1 MHRIRADLE
10 PGHPP
15 RLASTL
21 LRLSAPAAERD
32 AMLGDL
38 EEEHA
43 LRARRQGSRVAAHWY
58 WSQTLASLPVN
69 LWRRARHALRVSRL
83 LWRDSSMT
91 QVLQDVR
98 YTLREYARR
107 PGFALLVIGTLA
119 LGIAANTAIFS
130 AVDFVLFDP
139 YPYPEPKRLV
149 GVGPEYPK
157 LGRELSFW
165 EVLSPAEIE
174 DVRAQSRTLEEIV
187 AWDMGHRTL
196 AGEEAPENV
205 FSAFWW
211 GNALPTLGVEAAH
224 GRGFLPEETANGA
237 KVAVIS
243 HRLFE
248 RRFGGDPRIVGD
260 TLLVNGDPYTVVGV
274 LPPRT
279 LIYGTDLWIPMGAR
293 PEVFPRNRRQFQL
306 LARIADGYSLADVD
320 TELETIAGRIAAEWG
335 DEHEEYQG
343 WGLRAMTWNAIN
355 VRLLRPMALVLVGA
369 IAFVLLLVCAN
380 VANLLLGRSA
390 GRRQEIAVR
399 QALGAGR
406 SRIVRQ
412 LLTESVLLAVVGGG
426 LGIALSVL
434 GIRGLAAAVSQFRLP
449 LPADI
454 ALNGRVLLISALVS
468 VAVGLLFGLAPALQA
483 SQRGLGG
490 GLGSGETRGTVGR
503 PRQRLQQTLVAVQV
517 ALAVILLFGGGLLL
531 HSLIRLQRV
540 DPGFRTE
547 NLLTFRITLPWERF
561 DQPAIGDFFRHL
573 TEQLEARP
581 EVRSA
586 AVTSQL
592 PSLLFSA
599 RRLAIEGMPAASD
612 GSLPTAFVTAASPG
626 FFRTF
631 DMPLLR
637 GRTFTEGD
645 VAGATLVTVIN
656 QAAADRY
663 FPDRDPIGQRIRVGG
678 AGEENPLVEVVGVVA
693 AGHNAGNDR
702 PPAPEI
708 FGSVRQGLG
717 GNQLFVAVESAI
729 APTTLLE
736 TVREEVKALDPQVAI
751 YAVQTMDDLVAADT
765 LPRRM
770 VVQLLLVLGA
780 FALALAGVGVY
791 AVVSFAVAQRT
802 REIGVRMALGA
813 GRGEVRRWV
822 VRQALR
828 PVVIGGLLGLLGA
841 AGVARGLGGML
852 FEVSGFDPMTLVG
865 AVALLVLIAIA
876 ASLPPALR
884 ASGVDPAVT
893 LRDG

>member
-1 MHRIRADLE
+1 VRRMRADLA
-10 PGHPP
+10 PGRPP
-15 RLASTL
+15 RVAVLL
-21 LRLSAPAAERD
+21 LRLSAPPAERD
-32 AMLGDL
+32 EMLGDL
-38 EEEHA
+38 VEEHA
-43 LRARRQGSRVAAHWY
+43 LRARRSGGRAADRWF
-58 WSQTLASLPVN
+58 WSQALRSLPANVF
-69 LWRRARHALRVSRL
+69 RRARDAARGSRL
-83 LWRDSSMT
+83 VWRESSMT
-91 QVLQDVR
+91 QVLQDVK
-98 YTLREYARR
+98 YTLREHARR
-107 PGFALLVIGTLA
+107 PGLALLVVGTLA

-130 AVDFVLFDP
+130 MVDFVLFDP

-174 DVRAQSRTLEEIV
+174 DVRDQSRTLEKIV

-211 GNALPTLGVEAAH
+211 DNALPTLGVEAAH
-224 GRGFLPEETANGA
+224 GRGFLPEETENGE

-279 LIYGTDLWIPMGAR
+279 LVYGTDLWIPMGAR

-306 LARIADGYSLADVD
+306 LARVEEGFSLDDVN

-335 DEHEEYQG
+335 DELEEYRG
-343 WGLRAMTWNAIN
+343 WRLVAMTWNAVN

-369 IAFVLLLVCAN
+369 VAFVLLLVCAN
-380 VANLLLGRSA
+380 VASLLLGRAA

-406 SRIVRQ
+406 ARIVRQ
-412 LLTESVLLAVVGGG
+412 LLTESVLLAAIGGG
-426 LGIALSVL
+426 LGIGLAALGV
-434 GIRGLAAAVSQFRLP
+434 RGLAAAMARLPVP
-449 LPADI
+449 LPADV

-483 SQRGLGG
+483 SRRGLGA
-490 GLGSGETRGTVGR
+490 GLGASEARGTAGR
-503 PRQRLQQTLVAVQV
+503 PRQRLQQGLVAVQV

-531 HSLIRLQRV
+531 RSLIALQRV
-540 DPGFRTE
+540 EPGFRTE
-547 NLLTFRITLPWERF
+547 DLLTFRITLPWERF
-561 DQPAIGDFFRHL
+561 DQPAVGDFFRRL
-573 TEQLEARP
+573 EEQLEARP
-581 EVRSA
+581 ELRSA
-586 AVTSQL
+586 SVTSQL
-592 PSLLFSA
+592 PSALFSA
-599 RRLAIEGMPAASD
+599 RRLAIEGMPPASD
-612 GSLPTAFVTAASPG
+612 GSLPTAFVTAVSPG

-637 GRTFTEGD
+637 GRSFTEGD
-645 VAGATLVTVIN
+645 VAGAPLVTVVN
-656 QAAADRY
+656 QVVAERW
-663 FPDRDPIGQRIRVGG
+663 FPDRDPIGHRIRVGG
-678 AGEENPLVEVVGVVA
+678 AGDEHPLVEVVGVVA

-702 PPAPEI
+702 SPAPEI

-729 APTTLLE
+729 APTTLVE
-736 TVREEVKALDPQVAI
+736 TVRHEVRALDPQVAV
-751 YAVQTMDDLVAADT
+751 YAVQTMEDLLAADT
-765 LPRRM
+765 LPRRIA
-770 VVQLLLVLGA
+770 VQLLMVLGA

-791 AVVSFAVAQRT
+791 AVVSFAVARRT

-813 GRGEVRRWV
+813 ERRVVRSWV
-822 VRQALR
+822 LRQALR
-828 PVVIGGLLGLLGA
+828 PVAIGAALGLLGA
-841 AGVARGLGGML
+841 AGVARGLAGML
-852 FEVSGFDPMTLVG
+852 FEVSGFD
-865 AVALLVLIAIA
+865 A
-876 ASLPPALR
+876 ASLLGAVGLLAAIAVAASVPPAWR
-884 ASGVDPAVT
+884 ASTVDPAVT